1 MEEEDRE
8 RERAEDHILPSLTS
22 IIINNGDLPP
32 IRASLSSVLV

>member
-1 MEEEDRE
+1 MEEDD